1 MTAAKAVMAAQQ
13 GWVCR
18 RFKKWIVITA
28 QKASAGAQAAR
39 RKCVFRTY
47 FVSVLYALRHG
58 IFQFLQ
64 IRFVGVGN
72 SSIKVF
78 NHFVNVWD
86 R

>member
-18 RFKKWIVITA
+18 SFKKWIVIT
-28 QKASAGAQAAR
+28 AQAAR
-39 RKCVFRTY
+39 RKCVFRTC
-47 FVSVLYALRHG
+47 FVSVLYTLRHG